1 MNASTLVAPVAPE
14 TATPSS
20 AGPAWAAR
28 TLNEVRILDADL
40 KLVRS
45 IGRRAELEAFASWCR
60 RAPEVSEPTSGFWT
74 HRIDVDVAGGGRW
87 LYDASSG
94 HLTSRGTAAPVYRLA
109 REDRARLAAFLV
121 TGN

>member
-40 KLVRS
+40 KVVRS

-74 HRIDVDVAGGGRW
+74 HWIDLDVAGGGRW
-87 LYDASSG
+87 VYDATSG
-94 HLTSRGTAAPVYRLA
+94 HLSSRVAAAPVYRLQ
-109 REDRARLAAFLV
+109 REDRARLAALLV
-121 TGN
+121 TGS